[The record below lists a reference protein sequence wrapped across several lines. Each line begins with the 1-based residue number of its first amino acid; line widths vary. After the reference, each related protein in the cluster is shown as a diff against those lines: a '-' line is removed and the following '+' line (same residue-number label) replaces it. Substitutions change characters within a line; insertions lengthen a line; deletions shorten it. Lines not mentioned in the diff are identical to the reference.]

1 MTNKLFSLVFLG
13 VLVFGV
19 FALSEPVNVEAQVA
33 SSPPG
38 CNSVIGYSSTNGLPC
53 HGPSTATLTFLAGCT
68 SIIGYSS
75 TTGLACNG
83 GTTAT
88 IAFLPGCT
96 SVIGYSSVSG
106 LPCNGLAVATPFPP
120 GVPGLPITGS
130 TSNTLENL
138 GLLATSGI
146 LALLSIGIL
155 ARRRKA
161 VLQ

>member
-38 CNSVIGYSSTNGLPC
+38 CNSVIGYSSTTGLPC
-53 HGPSTATLTFLAGCT
+53 NGGIAAQTALFPGCT
-68 SIIGYSS
+68 SVVGVS
-75 TTGLACNG
+75 TMTGLPCSG
-83 GTTAT
+83 GTTPLS
-88 IAFLPGCT
+88 FLPGCT
-96 SVIGYSSVSG
+96 SIYGVSSING
-106 LPCNGLAVATPFPP
+106 LPCKGLAVATPFPP

-130 TSNTLENL
+130 TGNTLENL
-138 GLLATSGI
+138 GLLTASGI

>member
-19 FALSEPVNVEAQVA
+19 FELSEPVNVEAQVA
-33 SSPPG
+33 STPPG
-38 CNSVIGYSSTNGLPC
+38 CNFVIGHSVVSV
-53 HGPSTATLTFLAGCT
+53 
-68 SIIGYSS
+68 
-75 TTGLACNG
+75 LACNG
-83 GTTAT
+83 CFGAQTALFPGCTSVVGVSTMTGLPCSGGTTALS
-88 IAFLPGCT
+88 FLPGCT
-96 SVIGYSSVSG
+96 SIYGVSSING